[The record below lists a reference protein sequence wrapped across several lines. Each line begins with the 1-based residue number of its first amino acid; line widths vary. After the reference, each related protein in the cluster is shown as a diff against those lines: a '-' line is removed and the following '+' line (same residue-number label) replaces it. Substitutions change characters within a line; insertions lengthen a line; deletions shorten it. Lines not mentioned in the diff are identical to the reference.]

1 MNGIERIKGIV
12 LILIAISFFAAY
24 TYTLFATDL
33 GILLLKLTVVVIVGV
48 IFFIVGWI
56 GVTLTVNEKILMQS
70 KIPLLNKSVHLEIK
84 RSVTV

>member
-1 MNGIERIKGIV
+1 MNGVERIKGIV

-33 GILLLKLTVVVIVGV
+33 GILLLKLTIVVIVGV

-56 GVTLTVNEKILMQS
+56 GVTLTVNEKNTNA
-70 KIPLLNKSVHLEIK
+70 K
-84 RSVTV
+84 

>member
-33 GILLLKLTVVVIVGV
+33 GILLLKSTVVVIVGV

-56 GVTLTVNEKILMQS
+56 GVTLTVNEKNTNA
-70 KIPLLNKSVHLEIK
+70 K
-84 RSVTV
+84 

>member
-33 GILLLKLTVVVIVGV
+33 GILLLKLTIVVIVGV

-56 GVTLTVNEKILMQS
+56 GVTLTVNEKNTTA
-70 KIPLLNKSVHLEIK
+70 K
-84 RSVTV
+84 

>member
-24 TYTLFATDL
+24 TYTLFATDS

-56 GVTLTVNEKILMQS
+56 GVTLTVNEKNTNA
-70 KIPLLNKSVHLEIK
+70 K
-84 RSVTV
+84 

>member
-33 GILLLKLTVVVIVGV
+33 GILLLKLTIVVIVGV
-48 IFFIVGWI
+48 RFFIVGWI
-56 GVTLTVNEKILMQS
+56 GVTLTVNEKNTNA
-70 KIPLLNKSVHLEIK
+70 K
-84 RSVTV
+84 

>member
-1 MNGIERIKGIV
+1 MNRIERIKGIV
-12 LILIAISFFAAY
+12 LILVAISFFAAY

-56 GVTLTVNEKILMQS
+56 GVTLTVNEKNTNA
-70 KIPLLNKSVHLEIK
+70 K
-84 RSVTV
+84 

>member
-33 GILLLKLTVVVIVGV
+33 GILLLKLTVVVIVGI

-56 GVTLTVNEKILMQS
+56 GVTLTVNEKNTAA
-70 KIPLLNKSVHLEIK
+70 K
-84 RSVTV
+84 

>member
-56 GVTLTVNEKILMQS
+56 GVTLTVNEKNTAA
-70 KIPLLNKSVHLEIK
+70 K
-84 RSVTV
+84 

>member
-1 MNGIERIKGIV
+1 MNGIERIKGIL

-56 GVTLTVNEKILMQS
+56 GVTLTVNEKNTNA
-70 KIPLLNKSVHLEIK
+70 K
-84 RSVTV
+84 

>member
-33 GILLLKLTVVVIVGV
+33 GILLLKLTIVVIVGV

-56 GVTLTVNEKILMQS
+56 GVTLTVNEKNTNA
-70 KIPLLNKSVHLEIK
+70 K
-84 RSVTV
+84 